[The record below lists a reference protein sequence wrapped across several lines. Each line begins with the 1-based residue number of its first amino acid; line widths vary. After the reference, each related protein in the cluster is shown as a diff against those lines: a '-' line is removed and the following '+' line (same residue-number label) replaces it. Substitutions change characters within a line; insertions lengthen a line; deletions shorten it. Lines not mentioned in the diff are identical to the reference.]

1 VEVAL
6 ARVSDL
12 GGAPGHGPVPV
23 PDPAE
28 PVFGERWE
36 SRAFALTAFTMGRI
50 AGRNL
55 DAFRGT
61 LDRLTPA
68 EYHGS
73 GYYGRWLRA
82 AETMLVASAILAPG
96 AVDARARRLAGEA
109 VEEPADPAAPAKPD
123 YVATGPGSLREVE
136 ASPAYA
142 VGDTVRARE
151 GDRLPGYVR
160 GRAGTVERVQ
170 PAHVLPDTHA
180 VFAGEN
186 PQHVYTVR
194 FSARELWG
202 EDGDDTVAVTVEL
215 FETYLER
222 A

>member
-1 VEVAL
+1 M

-23 PDPAE
+23 PDPGE

-36 SRAFALTAFTMGRI
+36 SRAFALTAFAMGRI

-55 DAFRGT
+55 EAFRDT

-68 EYHGS
+68 EYHDS
-73 GYYGRWLRA
+73 GYYGRWLHA

-96 AVDARARRLAGEA
+96 AIDARARRLAGEA
-109 VEEPADPAAPAKPD
+109 AEEPADPAEPAKPD
-123 YVATGPGSLREVE
+123 YAPTAPGSLREVE
-136 ASPAYA
+136 SAPAYA

-151 GDRLPGYVR
+151 GARMPGYVR
-160 GRAGTVERVQ
+160 GRVGTVEQVQ

-202 EDGDDTVAVTVEL
+202 DEDDVAVTVEL
-215 FETYLER
+215 FESYLER